1 MTNLEVLVMEVKA
14 GELPREYDTEEKEVS
29 LCGTLFSMRSTP
41 NRSSCFLLCAH
52 HLLHPHAS
60 SGCRLSW
67 FFFLGGGGVAYRILT
82 SGSKSRTPAL
92 EVCSSNH
99 WTARQFPNSLSLLRH
114 FSILPTFYC
123 TTAFHYITNKMPR
136 NRMRPTLVA
145 STAIGT
151 NPIKHQDIPR
161 KDRWLSPKV
170 LYWALQFTQG
180 IDSDTSRR
188 LRA

>member
-1 MTNLEVLVMEVKA
+1 MTQRKRRWAFVGLSSQWGPLLTGVA
-14 GELPREYDTEEKEVS
+14 A
-29 LCGTLFSMRSTP
+29 
-41 NRSSCFLLCAH
+41 SCFVLTTYCILT
-52 HLLHPHAS
+52 HPQDAAYP
-60 SGCRLSW
+60 G
-67 FFFLGGGGVAYRILT
+67 FFFFGGGGVAYRILT

>member
-67 FFFLGGGGVAYRILT
+67 FFFFGGGGVAYRILT
-82 SGSKSRTPAL
+82 PGSKSRTPAL
-92 EVCSSNH
+92 EVWSSNH

-114 FSILPTFYC
+114 FSILPFCC

-180 IDSDTSRR
+180 IDSDTSRS